1 MRQILHP
8 ASVAIIG
15 ASDDGTKTTGR
26 PLRFLRQAKF
36 AGRVYPVN
44 PNRDT
49 VQGERAWPSVDALPE
64 VPEHAYVVTPADA
77 ALQAVEQCGKRG
89 VRVATVLADGFSE
102 AGEAGLARE
111 RALRGI
117 VAATGIRVIGPSSL
131 GVANLHEGLM
141 LTANAA
147 FAEPEMPRGSIFVAS
162 QSGTMIGS
170 ILSRGKARGIG
181 FAGLVSVGNEVDLG
195 AGEICASTLDD
206 ASVTGYLL
214 FLETLRHADAL
225 RRFALAAVE
234 RGKPVVAYK
243 LGRSAAGARLSVSH
257 TGALAGEDDVA
268 DAFFRESGI
277 ARVHTLDGLIE
288 ALPLVARI
296 PIRSGGKPRVKV
308 ITTTG
313 GGAAMVVDQLGVR
326 GIEVAE
332 MIDLTL
338 AGTRYDVMKA
348 ALDRE
353 LASPE
358 VDLVIAVPGS
368 SARYEPQLA
377 VKPVID
383 CAASGKPIAAFVV
396 PDAPEALAMLSVA
409 GVPNF
414 RTPEACADAVAAA
427 FSRHACVGRHP
438 AGPAERGTPSGSRDP
453 CLRRDDSSRVLD
465 EMASYERLARIGVRH
480 APAQAIDESLR
491 HALQYPL
498 AVKALSAA
506 IPHKSDAGGVVLDVA
521 SAEELR
527 TAVNRIKAATR
538 ADRFLVQQMVRGA
551 GEVLLGYMV
560 DAQVGPIVMLAAG
573 GVLAEVHRDRS
584 IRLAPVDI
592 ESAREMIEEVAA
604 FKALRGYRGRARGD
618 LEALATAVVAM
629 SRLAED
635 ATVIEAEINP
645 LIVMEEGRGIVA
657 VDALVRVMT

>member
-1 MRQILHP
+1 
-8 ASVAIIG
+8 
-15 ASDDGTKTTGR
+15 
-26 PLRFLRQAKF
+26 
-36 AGRVYPVN
+36 
-44 PNRDT
+44 
-49 VQGERAWPSVDALPE
+49 
-64 VPEHAYVVTPADA
+64 
-77 ALQAVEQCGKRG
+77 
-89 VRVATVLADGFSE
+89 
-102 AGEAGLARE
+102 
-111 RALRGI
+111 
-117 VAATGIRVIGPSSL
+117 
-131 GVANLHEGLM
+131 
-141 LTANAA
+141 
-147 FAEPEMPRGSIFVAS
+147 
-162 QSGTMIGS
+162 
-170 ILSRGKARGIG
+170 
-181 FAGLVSVGNEVDLG
+181 
-195 AGEICASTLDD
+195 
-206 ASVTGYLL
+206 
-214 FLETLRHADAL
+214 
-225 RRFALAAVE
+225 
-234 RGKPVVAYK
+234 
-243 LGRSAAGARLSVSH
+243 
-257 TGALAGEDDVA
+257 
-268 DAFFRESGI
+268 
-277 ARVHTLDGLIE
+277 
-288 ALPLVARI
+288 
-296 PIRSGGKPRVKV
+296 
-308 ITTTG
+308 
-313 GGAAMVVDQLGVR
+313 MVVDQLGVR
-326 GIEVAE
+326 GIDVAP

-396 PDAPEALAMLSVA
+396 PDAPEALAMLSAA

-438 AGPAERGTPSGSRDP
+438 AAPAERGTPSGSRDP

-480 APAQAIDESLR
+480 APAQVVDESLR

-506 IPHKSDAGGVVLDVA
+506 IPHKSDVGGVVLDV
-521 SAEELR
+521 SGAEELR
-527 TAVNRIKAATR
+527 AAVKRIKAATR
-538 ADRFLVQQMVRGA
+538 ADRFLVQQMTRGA
-551 GEVLLGYMV
+551 GEALLGYMV

-604 FKALRGYRGRARGD
+604 FKALRGYRGRAPGD

-635 ATVIEAEINP
+635 ATVIEAEVNP